1 MTTDLLDRMR
11 TADPAAGA
19 DLTPPEEL
27 LSKLLSELPSQAP
40 APRMRR
46 RARRRIALGLTA
58 TALAVGAFGAVA
70 VVDGPGPDLA
80 AKAYAQT
87 SDAGSVLYVRAH
99 VESDLSAEKPDGS
112 RLSDQHSATTE
123 SWLHGDR
130 ARLYADFG
138 TEGWSDSELRADGS
152 IRFRNGYGQDLV
164 LHDSDGPD
172 AAEQRKRLSQNFVAQ
187 FRREYQQGT
196 LDAAGTTTFAGKRA
210 QRYVVDSSGVAPGVA
225 RVHSSPVT
233 WTEHDEFFVDAADG
247 TPLGSIRTSTSVMD
261 GRTSVARTTETL
273 EAIEHLPPTPENLAQ
288 LELRR

>member
-1 MTTDLLDRMR
+1 MTPDLLDRMR

-27 LSKLLSELPSQAP
+27 LSRLLSEFPDAP
-40 APRMRR
+40 APRVRR
-46 RARRRIALGLTA
+46 RARRRLALGLTA
-58 TALAVGAFGAVA
+58 AALAVGAFVAVA

-99 VESDLSAEKPDGS
+99 VESDLDAEKPDGS
-112 RLSDQHSATTE
+112 PLTDQHAATTE

-138 TEGWSDSELRADGS
+138 KAGWSDSELRADGS
-152 IRFRNGYGQDLV
+152 IRFRNGYGQDIV
-164 LHDSDGPD
+164 LHDGDGPD
-172 AAEQRKRLSQNFVAQ
+172 AAEQRKQLSQNFVAE

-210 QRYVVDSSGVAPGVA
+210 QRYVVDTSGVAPGA
-225 RVHSSPVT
+225 ERVHSSPIT
-233 WTEHDEFFVDAADG
+233 WTERHEFFVDAANG

-261 GRTSVARTTETL
+261 GRTSVARTTEIV